1 MRFAPCAQDGDFRS
15 RRGIYLHSDGIICH
29 FRTGCFDGSDS
40 NFLPPSEAT
49 LLSWGTLMTIRKLL
63 AIACTAM
70 AFFWAPSVIPTKFS
84 SEPVRVAALAG
95 CGVIITW
102 QTADTAFALPPA
114 PVPCPTSSMAT
125 PWVGIGIAAGA
136 LSVIVNGA
144 IIGKTQCRELTSK
157 EAITSIL
164 LPFIGI
170 LFNEQHSLCG
180 RKK

>member
-1 MRFAPCAQDGDFRS
+1 
-15 RRGIYLHSDGIICH
+15 
-29 FRTGCFDGSDS
+29 
-40 NFLPPSEAT
+40 
-49 LLSWGTLMTIRKLL
+49 MTIRKSL
-63 AIACTAM
+63 AIACMAM
-70 AFFWAPSVIPTKFS
+70 TFFWAPSIIPTKFS

-102 QTADTAFALPPA
+102 QTADTALALPAA
-114 PVPCPTSSMAT
+114 PIPCPTSTTT

-144 IIGKTQCRELTSK
+144 IVGKTQCRELTSK

-180 RKK
+180 RKKK

>member
-1 MRFAPCAQDGDFRS
+1 
-15 RRGIYLHSDGIICH
+15 
-29 FRTGCFDGSDS
+29 
-40 NFLPPSEAT
+40 
-49 LLSWGTLMTIRKLL
+49 MTIRKLL
-63 AIACTAM
+63 AIACVAM

-84 SEPVRVAALAG
+84 REPVRIADVG
-95 CGVIITW
+95 CGPVITW
-102 QTADTAFALPPA
+102 QAADTAFALPA
-114 PVPCPTSSMAT
+114 TPVPCVTPSMKP

-144 IIGKTQCRELTSK
+144 IVGKTQCRELTTK

-164 LPFIGI
+164 LPFIGM